1 MCLVKLALE
10 TIKRVSQNGYDGK
23 ILIIHLH
30 KYIKQQN
37 NSALRSETFFFQK
50 LHQQSAKCRSQI
62 LLNASMLIQK

>member
-37 NSALRSETFFFQK
+37 NSALRSETFFF
-50 LHQQSAKCRSQI
+50 SETTSTI
-62 LLNASMLIQK
+62 S